1 MKIVLE
7 QIEISWWHFHIRLLD
22 ESDVLRSILPYVRVI
37 WLQRKEI
44 ARSIVWAALGLPLG
58 LLLGLLKAVT
68 H

>member
-22 ESDVLRSILPYVRVI
+22 ESDILRSTLPYFRMI

-44 ARSIVWAALGLPLG
+44 GRSIAWAALGLPLG
-58 LLLGLLKAVT
+58 LLLGVLKAVA